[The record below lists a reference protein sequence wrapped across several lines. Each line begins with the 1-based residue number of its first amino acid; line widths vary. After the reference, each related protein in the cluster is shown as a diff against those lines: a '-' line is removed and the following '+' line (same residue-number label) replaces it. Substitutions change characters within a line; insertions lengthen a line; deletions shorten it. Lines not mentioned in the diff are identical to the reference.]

1 MGFNPALLF
10 ALVLARSPDLVRA
23 LTEGLHYRPRISM
36 SVGRG
41 FTPAAKSYSI
51 EVSMFILFSQGLL
64 VVAASPRACPGSP
77 RGVTPTPV
85 LARSP
90 IFIFD
95 HAGVPHPDRAG
106 VLTEHG
112 I

>member
-1 MGFNPALLF
+1 
-10 ALVLARSPDLVRA
+10 
-23 LTEGLHYRPRISM
+23 M

-106 VLTEHG
+106 VLTEHVNSPKASSFFQMETNPSPSKG
-112 I
+112 FIPHNII